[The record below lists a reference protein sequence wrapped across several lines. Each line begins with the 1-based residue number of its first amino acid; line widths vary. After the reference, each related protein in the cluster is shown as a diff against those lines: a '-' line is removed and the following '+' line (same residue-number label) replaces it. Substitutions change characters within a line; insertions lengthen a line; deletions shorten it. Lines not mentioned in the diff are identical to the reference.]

1 MPDVG
6 LNIYKHYISNLPRS
20 LRTHH
25 WELRNHWIRRNFTLA
40 VDRISPWSYRKLQVV
55 HAQSCPTLCDPLNCS
70 LPGSSIHGILQARIL
85 EWVAISFSRG
95 SSWPRDSTCISCSS
109 CIGNKILYHW
119 ATWEAQIFISIMSVI
134 FPDPLREVQF
144 YLYCILYLDYTPV
157 FYGGIAQV
165 HTASSGQNKDLNT
178 SLSGSQPQDINH
190 LGTWLKGTPCP
201 LSFCLLLTLASSTQ
215 LLPAA

>member
-25 WELRNHWIRRNFTLA
+25 WELRNHWIRQNFTLA
-40 VDRISPWSYRKLQVV
+40 LDRISPWSYRKLQVV
-55 HAQSCPTLCDPLNCS
+55 CAQSCPTLCDPMNCS

-85 EWVAISFSRG
+85 EWVVIAFSRG
-95 SSWPRDSTCISCSS
+95 SSRPRDSTCLTCISRTGS
-109 CIGNKILYHW
+109 KLLYHW

-134 FPDPLREVQF
+134 VPDPFREVQC
-144 YLYCILYLDYTPV
+144 YLYFILHLDSTPV

-165 HTASSGQNKDLNT
+165 HTASSWQNKDLNT
-178 SLSGSQPQDINH
+178 SLSGSQPQDVSH
-190 LGTWLKGTPCP
+190 LGTWLKGTLCP
-201 LSFCLLLTLASSTQ
+201 PSFCLLLTLASSTQ
-215 LLPAA
+215 LHPAA